1 MATFSNIEH
10 KKRKMFNRT
19 FMNEI
24 VLFFTYNPI
33 DITNVEKDITTLL
46 PSIDCSFCAE
56 KSNKELLIYEDGDAI
71 ITFTSIGVLV
81 SIPSKEYRDF
91 TKTSPIWIH
100 LEAVMRH
107 IGISPIT
114 WNFTKGNR
122 FVFNKPIS
130 EEQYEDAYKLILSDN
145 LLSHSSNNMFV
156 KESDDKSCVFTCRF
170 GMEKFQ
176 GKDSLGLK
184 TMIIS
189 QSYSLE
195 GLSDQVIERNNDM
208 YDCWYWCMSKDIIS
222 LMDR

>member
-10 KKRKMFNRT
+10 KERKMFNRT

-33 DITNVEKDITTLL
+33 DLTNVVEDITTML
-46 PSIDCSFCAE
+46 PSIGCTFVAG
-56 KSNKELLIYEDGDAI
+56 KSNKDNLIYKDGDAI
-71 ITFTSIGVLV
+71 ITFTPIGVLV

-91 TKTSPIWIH
+91 TKTIPIWNH
-100 LEAVMRH
+100 LEAVMKY
-107 IGISPIT
+107 IGINPIT

-130 EEQYEDAYKLILSDN
+130 EAQYEDAYKLILSDN
-145 LLSHSSNNMFV
+145 LLSHSNNNMLD

-195 GLSDQVIERNNDM
+195 GLSDQVIERNKDM
-208 YDCWYWCMSKDIIS
+208 FDCWYWCMSKDILS